1 MKAGGLCSEVHSNI
15 ALRVRLARRSPSSL
29 SRPIQANLQLLRT
42 MPPVC
47 LTTQA
52 LTTRLTALSESNKAV
67 GQLIQ
72 RLAKL
77 DFQPGSQPVNS
88 EEGDVRLELSAEI
101 HESLKGIE
109 EDLELLR
116 QEVEDVVG
124 IGNGFGRRRDSKTE
138 SERSR
143 LAVLQAR
150 LTEDLRAYAT
160 YLVVERVM
168 KAHTIDSSR
177 SQFRKAQLTA
187 KHNADRAKLKERE
200 LLFSNLQSGT
210 STPTST
216 YRQRKQ
222 AKGISE
228 GEVVA
233 QASSDVTAAL
243 RRTHQ
248 LMQGEL
254 SRSRF
259 AQETLEQST
268 AALADLGEK
277 YSDLNTLL
285 ANSKNLVST
294 LVKSTKS
301 DTWYLET
308 TFYILI
314 TTVIWLIFRRW
325 LYGPLTWFVIR
336 PIAWFI
342 IWPLRVLFRNLPSVF
357 GTAAAAATTT
367 TSLIIKPSAIGG
379 SPKINHNAQQPY
391 FRVGGGNRGYMHG
404 AGSGDPSPPDSY
416 SQKIGKMAE
425 KNQQQQQNEEVP
437 DHPQFREPR
446 KDEDEGPVRRGDGTI
461 LQESNKP
468 RNPKKRMWEE
478 NVESAKYEA
487 KKEEQAAA
495 AGEGSVRKD
504 KDEL

>member
-1 MKAGGLCSEVHSNI
+1 
-15 ALRVRLARRSPSSL
+15 
-29 SRPIQANLQLLRT
+29 
-42 MPPVC
+42 MPPVPA
-47 LTTQA
+47 TTQT
-52 LTTRLTALSESNKAV
+52 LITRLTALSESNKSL

-72 RLAKL
+72 RLAQL
-77 DFQPGSQPVNS
+77 DFQPGSQPLGA

-109 EDLELLR
+109 EDLEIVR

-124 IGNGFGRRRDSKTE
+124 GANSSIRRRDSKNE

-143 LAVLQAR
+143 LAVLLAR
-150 LTEDLRAYAT
+150 LTEDL
-160 YLVVERVM
+160 
-168 KAHTIDSSR
+168 KSSR
-177 SQFRKAQLTA
+177 AQFRKAQLTA

-210 STPTST
+210 STPSST

-222 AKGISE
+222 AQGLSE

-233 QASSDVTAAL
+233 QASSDVTSAL

-285 ANSKNLVST
+285 ANSKNLLST
-294 LVKSTKS
+294 LLKSTKS

-314 TTVIWLIFRRW
+314 TTVVWLIFRRW
-325 LYGPLTWFVIR
+325 LYGPLTWFL
-336 PIAWFI
+336 
-342 IWPLRVLFRNLPSVF
+342 IWPLKLVFRIVF
-357 GTAAAAATTT
+357 GVFGLASASSAATTSVAT
-367 TSLIIKPSAIGG
+367 SSQASTSLIVKPSATGG
-379 SPKINHNAQQPY
+379 PPRHKNQPQHY
-391 FRVGGGNRGYMHG
+391 VRVGGGGRGYMHG
-404 AGSGDPSPPDSY
+404 GDPSPPGSH
-416 SQKIGKMAE
+416 SQQIGKMAE
-425 KNQQQQQNEEVP
+425 QKKQQQEEVP
-437 DHPQFREPR
+437 DHPQFREQR
-446 KDEDEGPVRRGDGTI
+446 QEEEEGPVRRGDGTI
-461 LQESNKP
+461 LKESDKP
-468 RNPKKRMWEE
+468 RNPKKKMWEE
-478 NVESAKYEA
+478 DKEREKFEAAQAQEQQAVGGES
-487 KKEEQAAA
+487 
-495 AGEGSVRKD
+495 GERK